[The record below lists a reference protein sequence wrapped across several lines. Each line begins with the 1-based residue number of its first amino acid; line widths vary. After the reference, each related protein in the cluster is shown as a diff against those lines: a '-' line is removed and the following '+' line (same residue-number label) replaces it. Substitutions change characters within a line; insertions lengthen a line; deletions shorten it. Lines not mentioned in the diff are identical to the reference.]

1 MLGPYVKGQ
10 IKVVGYHVK
19 NLHIK
24 ILHEVYN
31 KWYESRYLIYKDG
44 SINKKSQ
51 NEQTITYHI
60 Y

>member
-1 MLGPYVKGQ
+1 MKMKKIMLGPYVKGQ

-51 NEQTITYHI
+51 K
-60 Y
+60 